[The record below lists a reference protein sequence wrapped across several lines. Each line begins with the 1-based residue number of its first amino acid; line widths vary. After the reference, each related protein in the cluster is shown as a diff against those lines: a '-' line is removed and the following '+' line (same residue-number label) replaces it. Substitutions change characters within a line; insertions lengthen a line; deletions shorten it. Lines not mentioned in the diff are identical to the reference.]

1 MTLVVLCIQNLA
13 VIKAMKGEYDEA
25 ERLLRGA
32 LFAFPAH
39 DRVMVKLGD
48 LLLDERGNAEGARQ
62 LYRRAI
68 DLNPAGADVLYSY
81 GLFLL
86 QVLYY

>member
-1 MTLVVLCIQNLA
+1 MQNLA

-39 DRVMVKLGD
+39 DRVMVKLG
-48 LLLDERGNAEGARQ
+48 
-62 LYRRAI
+62 
-68 DLNPAGADVLYSY
+68 
-81 GLFLL
+81 LF
-86 QVLYY
+86 